1 MKDEIDKLDIHKLV
15 TVPVDLSKLSAVV
28 KNDVFKKIMYDKLI
42 PKVTNLDTSGFVL
55 PTKYDTDKSEF
66 EKKFRHTSRLVTK
79 LDYNGKITK
88 IENKIPDVSRLVKK
102 KDYNTKISGTEKNVA
117 DHNHNKYITTLKF

>member
-1 MKDEIDKLDIHKLV
+1 
-15 TVPVDLSKLSAVV
+15 
-28 KNDVFKKIMYDKLI
+28 MYDKLI

-102 KDYNTKISGTEKNVA
+102 KDYNTEISGTEKNVA
-117 DHNHNKYITTLKF
+117 DHNHNKCITTLKF